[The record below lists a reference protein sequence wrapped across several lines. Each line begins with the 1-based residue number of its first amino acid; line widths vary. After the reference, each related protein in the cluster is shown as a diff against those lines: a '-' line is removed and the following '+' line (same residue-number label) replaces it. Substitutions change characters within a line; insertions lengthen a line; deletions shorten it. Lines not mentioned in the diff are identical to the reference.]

1 MEGRTGHLEVKL
13 NGEDLGSLPLVSVE
27 PTDYELE
34 IPGELLSQD
43 NSISFEVEDDDE
55 FACMIE
61 YNGKHAIT
69 IDAKSNLQV

>member
-43 NSISFEVEDDDE
+43 NSISFEVEDDDVVTQVDAE
-55 FACMIE
+55 VKDNRMI
-61 YNGKHAIT
+61 GHDTKC
-69 IDAKSNLQV
+69 